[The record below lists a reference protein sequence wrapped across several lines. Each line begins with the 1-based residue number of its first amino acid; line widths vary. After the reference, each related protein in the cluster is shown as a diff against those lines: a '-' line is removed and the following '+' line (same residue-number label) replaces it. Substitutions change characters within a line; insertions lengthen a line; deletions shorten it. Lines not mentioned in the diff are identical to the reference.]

1 MCIADSSRNKRRH
14 GFAQGSFICNAIF
27 CNQLEI
33 NHFLGK
39 MQIDRLRRVPLFSS
53 LSDEQLQCIA
63 GLGTEMRLDRGT
75 QIAQQ
80 GDPPDGFYIILE
92 GQTAWTRKVNGED
105 IPAVTLG
112 TGEMFAELIL
122 LLDEPYPTSGQAL
135 TDVQLYK
142 LTPDDFWKML
152 ALCPGVMR
160 RVLKI
165 AVERSQIHETVSQ
178 QQAKLISLGTLSAGL
193 AHELN
198 NPAAAVRSN
207 VKNLENALKTLPS
220 LALKLHQ
227 QPMPE
232 AQIAF
237 LSDLYHQAATT
248 TLNAAPLDAI
258 VQSEAEDNLT
268 DWLEAHDVENAWKL
282 APMLVTAGLNAADL
296 EQVTAHVTPD
306 CLACVLTWLET
317 TLTGIKLLEDI
328 KLGSTRISEL
338 ITAMKNYSYMDQA
351 SLQKIDVHEGI
362 ENTLIILKHKLKY
375 GMVVER
381 AYSKLPRLCAYGPQ
395 LNQVWTNL
403 LDNAIDATDG
413 KGHVWIRTAL
423 DGDHIMVEIADD
435 GAGISPEARSRIFD
449 PFFTTKAV
457 GKGTGLGL
465 DIARRIVVGQHKG
478 TINVESKPGETR
490 FQVRLPLWQPSS

>member
-1 MCIADSSRNKRRH
+1 
-14 GFAQGSFICNAIF
+14 
-27 CNQLEI
+27 
-33 NHFLGK
+33 
-39 MQIDRLRRVPLFSS
+39 MQIDTLRQVPLFSN
-53 LSDEQLQCIA
+53 LSDDQLQCIA
-63 GLGTEMRLDRGT
+63 GLGTEIKLDRGT
-75 QIAQQ
+75 QIANQ

-92 GQTAWTRKVNGED
+92 GQTEWTRNVGGEVV
-105 IPAVTLG
+105 PAVTLG
-112 TGEMFAELIL
+112 TGEVFAELIL
-122 LLDEPYPTSGQAL
+122 LLDEPYPTSGRAL

-152 ALCPGVMR
+152 ELCPGVMR
-160 RVLKI
+160 RILKV
-165 AVERSQIHETVSQ
+165 AVQRSQIHETVTQ

-207 VKNLENALKTLPS
+207 VNNLEATLQTLPS

-227 QPMPE
+227 QPMTE
-232 AQIAF
+232 AQITF
-237 LSDLYHQAATT
+237 LSDLYQRATT
-248 TLNAAPLDAI
+248 AALSATSLDAI
-258 VQSEAEDNLT
+258 AQSEAEDAVN
-268 DWLEAHDVENAWKL
+268 DWLEAHEVENAWKL
-282 APMLVTAGLNAADL
+282 APMLVTAGLDTSQLDDL
-296 EQVTAHVTPD
+296 TAHVAPD
-306 CLACVLTWLET
+306 CLECVLIWLET

-381 AYSKLPRLCAYGPQ
+381 EYGKLPRICAYGPQ

-403 LDNAIDATDG
+403 IDNAIDATNG
-413 KGHVWIRTAL
+413 KGHLWIRTAIEDEYIL
-423 DGDHIMVEIADD
+423 VEIADD
-435 GAGISPEARSRIFD
+435 GTGIPSEVRSRIFD
-449 PFFTTKAV
+449 PFFTTKDV

-478 TINVESKPGETR
+478 EISVESKPGETR
-490 FQVRLPLWQPSS
+490 FQVRLPLNLANKT